1 MKQNDPPF
9 VWVLKIKEYFTAP
22 VKNCGTKILFSLSWT
37 NFKGQNCGDL
47 LDKVL
52 VSYCPYQLFTT
63 EMFCPLYPTRQNYLK
78 IIKSCQQNFFWCLLI
93 SWSKYTT
100 QFCDLLMFTVEGGCL
115 ARTAVSCTLTHVCCK
130 YSKHFALNVLCH

>member
-63 EMFCPLYPTRQNYLK
+63 EMFCPLYSTRQNYLK
-78 IIKSCQQNFFWCLLI
+78 NNKNMSTKLFLVSINFLVQIYNTILWPFDVYSWRRLFGTDGCQLHIDSL
-93 SWSKYTT
+93 
-100 QFCDLLMFTVEGGCL
+100 
-115 ARTAVSCTLTHVCCK
+115 
-130 YSKHFALNVLCH
+130 VLYI